1 MIDEL
6 LNYQVIVKS
15 SSDSLENYVNLVN
28 VNNIKSISFLIKAP
42 TSDIEY
48 PTENTISVEE
58 FESIINKID
67 LLRKSYPNIK
77 INIGVISDY
86 NKSKEKYLGELRN
99 KVDFVSLKIKPT
111 GVVEYFKKIGEAIES
126 GIYDNIIGIE
136 DLFNYRGNLTV
147 EERKKFDS
155 QANDAFQIIAEK
167 LNELGIPINLDINSI
182 PHSMQEFLRVTSF
195 YHNKIIK
202 SCNLTNSNEL
212 PFGKNSLSLLNLN
225 NVVNNDNPRLER
237 LTNQKLTYIFNNRQ
251 AKIYSLYT
259 ERCLDLLRN
268 ILNKTPKETD
278 KSLVEYYI
286 MSSLDNAIKV
296 DNDKANYMDQGEFNK
311 IESFSLSQLTAEEK
325 TIELERVKRNINS
338 INNTLSKRISLINMI
353 KESVKYAFQVGAS
366 TPDDILTITAY
377 LIEIK
382 VGNNE
387 SMKKVLVD
395 NLMNLEESLKSS
407 SGKEDNAILSKRNP
421 AFQNNESK
429 QSFNWNSG
437 IINLMS
443 ISLILT
449 FILGFGIGIAYMLLK
464 IS

>member
-1 MIDEL
+1 MIDDL

-42 TSDIEY
+42 ISDIEY

-99 KVDFVSLKIKPT
+99 KVDFVSLKIEPT
-111 GVVEYFKKIGEAIES
+111 GVVDYFKKISEAIES
-126 GIYDNIIGIE
+126 GIYDNIIGLE
-136 DLFNYRGNLTV
+136 DLFNYRGTLTV

-155 QANDAFQIIAEK
+155 QANDTFQIIAEK
-167 LNELGIPINLDINSI
+167 LNELGIPINLDINNI
-182 PHSMQEFLRVTSF
+182 PHSMQEFLRITSF

-202 SCNLTNSNEL
+202 SSNFTNSNEL
-212 PFGKNSLSLLNLN
+212 PFNKNSLSLVNLN
-225 NVVNNDNPRLER
+225 NVVNNYNPRLER

-251 AKIYSLYT
+251 AKIYSIYT

-366 TPDDILTITAY
+366 TPNDILTITAY

-387 SMKKVLVD
+387 SMRKVLVD

-407 SGKEDNAILSKRNP
+407 SGKEDNAVLSKRNP
-421 AFQNNESK
+421 AFQNTESK

-437 IINLMS
+437 IINLIS
-443 ISLILT
+443 IALILT

>member
-111 GVVEYFKKIGEAIES
+111 GVVEYFKKIREAIES

-237 LTNQKLTYIFNNRQ
+237 LTNQKLSYIFNNRQ
-251 AKIYSLYT
+251 AKIYSIYT

-325 TIELERVKRNINS
+325 TIELERVKRNINN

-366 TPDDILTITAY
+366 TPDDILTITTY